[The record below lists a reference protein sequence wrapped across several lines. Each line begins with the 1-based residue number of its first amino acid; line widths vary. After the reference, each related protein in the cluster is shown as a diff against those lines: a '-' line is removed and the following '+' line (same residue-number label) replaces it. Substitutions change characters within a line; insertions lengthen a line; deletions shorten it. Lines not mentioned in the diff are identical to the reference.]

1 MQHSS
6 QEQFLRSW
14 KEIAAYLGVTVRTA
28 QLWERQRGLPVRRLP
43 GGRGGVSASPVELD
57 EWRSSAGGA
66 VGEPVAEEAATPS
79 RRLKMGLAAV
89 ALVMAVSLGI
99 TVRSMPEGDL
109 RLDGQWL
116 IFVDK
121 EGRETWAEPVRSA
134 EFIHRAIAGSPSSI
148 RALAGR
154 VLYSFPETTQKP
166 RVTLA
171 RHSAVAPAW
180 QGSGSLEIQVD
191 GPWRAVSSNASW
203 LTVTPSQGEG
213 DAILTFSW
221 TANTLP
227 AGRIAAIS
235 MNGARFG
242 VAQVSS
248 SGQGTP
254 WQSAGYGTIR
264 TIAGD
269 GQPGDRGD
277 GGPADQAR
285 VFNPVGIAVDD
296 NANVHFSDFR
306 NQRIRR
312 ISSGDRIITTIAGN
326 GVNGLSGDGGPA
338 VEAQLSGPYHLAFDA
353 RGNVIFADSDNSRF
367 RRVDLRTGVIETIA
381 GGGESAP
388 EEAKPAHRVKLEYP
402 VTGVAIDPAGNLF
415 LSEWY
420 VERLKRVDPA
430 GAVRPLPKVDS
441 PNGLATDAEGRLYVA
456 SNHGHRIVR
465 MDPSTGRLETI
476 AGTGSPGAAVDG
488 VPGPQSPLDGPH
500 GVTVAGD
507 GGIYVADQT
516 GVHRVDGSTGVLRRV
531 AGGASREFS
540 GDGGPALEAGVDA
553 FSVAVDV
560 VGNLYITDYE
570 NNRIRFVDLV
580 SGRPLLP
587 RAPSLVKAEKGVQS
601 HAETRISSGYVT
613 WTAPAGSVS
622 GFRIRRYVKA
632 GEECVPDRAFSGSAP
647 HQSTSFT
654 DTSASSEVCGYAV
667 ASESEGGL
675 SSFEPVWIGGRTP
688 APNSRPQPPVRL
700 NAVLSPGPADGRG
713 PRSVRITWMDVA
725 MNEEKY
731 LLRRFIVRGNACV
744 EDEAFA
750 VVELL
755 PDSVG
760 YTDENVPAGVCG
772 YQAAVSNSAGE
783 SIWIGDR
790 DLGAE
795 IVQLL

>member
-1 MQHSS
+1 MQDSS
-6 QEQFLRSW
+6 QEQILRSW

-43 GGRGGVSASPVELD
+43 GGRGGVSASTVELD
-57 EWRSSAGGA
+57 EWRGSPGGTT
-66 VGEPVAEEAATPS
+66 EEAVPAAAAPS

-89 ALVMAVSLGI
+89 ALVIVASLGV
-99 TVRSMPEGDL
+99 TVRNMPEGDL

-116 IFVDK
+116 IFVDE
-121 EGRETWAEPVRSA
+121 EGREMRAEPAGSA
-134 EFIHRAIAGSPSSI
+134 GFIHRVVVGSPSPV

-154 VLYSFPETTQKP
+154 FLYAVTESTPKP
-166 RVTLA
+166 RVMLA
-171 RHSAVAPAW
+171 RQSVVVPGW
-180 QGSGSLEIQVD
+180 QGAGSLEIRVE

-203 LTVTPSQGEG
+203 LTVTPTQGEG

-227 AGRIAAIS
+227 TGRIAAIS
-235 MNGARFG
+235 INGARFG
-242 VAQVSS
+242 VAQVSP
-248 SGQGTP
+248 SGQATP

-285 VFNPVGIAVDD
+285 VFNPTGIVVDE
-296 NANVHFSDFR
+296 NANVYLSDFR

-338 VEAQLSGPYHLAFDA
+338 VEAQVSGPYHLALDA
-353 RGNVIFADSDNSRF
+353 RGNVVFADGDNSRF

-388 EEAKPAHRVKLEYP
+388 EEGKPAHRVKLEYP

-465 MDPSTGRLETI
+465 MEPWTGRLETI
-476 AGTGSPGAAVDG
+476 VGTGAMGVAVDG
-488 VPGPQSPLDGPH
+488 VPGAESPLSGPR

-507 GGIYVADQT
+507 GSVYVADQT
-516 GVHRVDGSTGVLRRV
+516 GVHRVDGKTGILRRM
-531 AGGASREFS
+531 AGGPSREFS
-540 GDGGPALEAGVDA
+540 GDGGPALGAGIDA

-570 NNRIRFVDLV
+570 NHRIRYVDLV
-580 SGRPLLP
+580 SGRPQSP
-587 RAPSLVKAEKGVQS
+587 RAPSQVKAELGVRTY
-601 HAETRISSGYVT
+601 AETRINTGHVS
-613 WTAPAGSVS
+613 WAAPAEEVT
-622 GFRIRRYVKA
+622 GFRLMRYVKA
-632 GEECVPDRAFSGSAP
+632 GEDCIPDRSFLASAP
-647 HQSTSFT
+647 PKATSF
-654 DTSASSEVCGYAV
+654 DDMSPKSVVCGYAV
-667 ASESEGGL
+667 AAEGAGGL
-675 SSFEPVWIGGRTP
+675 SSFEPAWVGSRTP
-688 APNSRPQPPVRL
+688 PPNSRPQPPVRV
-700 NAVLSPGPADGRG
+700 NVVLSPGPADGRG
-713 PRSVRITWMDVA
+713 PRSARITWMDVA

-744 EDEAFA
+744 EDEAFG

-790 DLGAE
+790 DLGPE

>member
-1 MQHSS
+1 MQDSS
-6 QEQFLRSW
+6 QEQILRSW

-43 GGRGGVSASPVELD
+43 GGRGGVSASTVELD
-57 EWRSSAGGA
+57 EWRESPGGA
-66 VGEPVAEEAATPS
+66 VEEPMPAAAAPS

-89 ALVMAVSLGI
+89 ALVIVASLG
-99 TVRSMPEGDL
+99 VRVRNMPEGDL

-116 IFVDK
+116 IFVDE
-121 EGRETWAEPVRSA
+121 EGRETWAEPAGSA
-134 EFIHRAIAGSPSSI
+134 GFIHRVVAGSPSPV

-154 VLYSFPETTQKP
+154 FLYAVTETTRKP
-166 RVTLA
+166 KVMLA
-171 RHSAVAPAW
+171 RQSVVVPGR
-180 QGSGSLEIQVD
+180 QGLGSLEIRVE
-191 GPWRAVSSNASW
+191 GPWRAVSSNVSW

-213 DAILTFSW
+213 DSMLTFSW

-227 AGRIAAIS
+227 TGRIAAIS
-235 MNGARFG
+235 INGTRFG
-242 VAQVSS
+242 VAQVSP
-248 SGQGTP
+248 SGQATP
-254 WQSAGYGTIR
+254 WHSAGYGTIQ

-296 NANVHFSDFR
+296 NANVYFSDFR

-338 VEAQLSGPYHLAFDA
+338 VEAQVSSPYHLAFDA
-353 RGNVIFADSDNSRF
+353 RGNVIFADGDNSRF

-381 GGGESAP
+381 GGGEASPDAGG
-388 EEAKPAHRVKLEYP
+388 PAHRMKLEYP

-456 SNHGHRIVR
+456 SHHGHRIVR
-465 MDPSTGRLETI
+465 MEPWTGRLETI
-476 AGTGSPGAAVDG
+476 AGTGAMGVAVDG
-488 VPGPQSPLDGPH
+488 VPGAESPLDGPH

-507 GGIYVADQT
+507 GSVYVADQT
-516 GVHRVDGSTGVLRRV
+516 GVHRVDGKTGILRRM
-531 AGGASREFS
+531 AGGPSRKFS
-540 GDGGPALEAGVDA
+540 GDGGPALGAGIDA

-580 SGRPLLP
+580 SGRPQSP
-587 RAPSLVKAEKGVQS
+587 PAPSQVKAEMGVRPY
-601 HAETRISSGYVT
+601 AETRVTTGYVT
-613 WTAPAGSVS
+613 WTAPTEAVA
-622 GFRIRRYVKA
+622 GFRIRRLMKA
-632 GEECVPDRAFSGSAP
+632 GGECVPDLAFSARAP
-647 HQSTSFT
+647 AGATNYA
-654 DTSASSEVCGYAV
+654 DMSASSEVCGYAV
-667 ASESEGGL
+667 AAESEGGL
-675 SSFEPVWIGGRTP
+675 SSFEPAWVGSRTP
-688 APNSRPQPPVRL
+688 PPNSRPRPPVRV

-731 LLRRFIVRGNACV
+731 LLRRFVVRGNACV
-744 EDEAFA
+744 EDTAFG

-760 YTDENVPAGVCG
+760 YTDENAPARVCG

-790 DLGAE
+790 DLGPE